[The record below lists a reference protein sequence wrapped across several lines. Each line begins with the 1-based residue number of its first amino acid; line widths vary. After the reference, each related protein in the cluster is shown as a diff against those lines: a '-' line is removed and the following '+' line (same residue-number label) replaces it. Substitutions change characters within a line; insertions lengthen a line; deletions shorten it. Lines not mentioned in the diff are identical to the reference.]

1 MRSLSLS
8 VAALLLPL
16 CLSAANPAIDGNR
29 FTFLGM
35 DGGAMLEFTS
45 GTSFRL
51 VRWWGPAQ
59 PVLGDPVY
67 RDRVWTKSDDRVAI
81 LAIDTRYL
89 QVEIA
94 KDDYRLSVRQAG
106 ATKTLWAERRGPV
119 RQGTGYVLDSNFN
132 TTTEKLYGFGAPVRQ
147 GAVDQNG
154 QKFTVDRPS
163 FYFSSGGY
171 GRFLSRA
178 GGSYEVDAGQSEPG
192 RLRVTAKN
200 LAVAEQYFY
209 FGPSPKEIFEQHAT
223 ATQSQVYHKDSILD
237 LIDEAS
243 LKPDMIPIPVTEA
256 NFCDLSKFVN
266 ASSASGAVYQAVDL
280 SKVGKHQ
287 DVFRMFPILYRSDPS
302 KASAEIEIRRKA
314 WLPYLRTYLREAYDR
329 GLPTLRPLMMQF
341 PRDAGMERRSDVFM
355 LGDEM
360 LIAPGCDVK
369 TIELPRG
376 RWTDL
381 RTNKEYPGRT
391 AVANDVPGLPVFVKM
406 GSILPLVGQR
416 KDVGL
421 ELHYYPKIGAEFFL
435 IEPELGEYSQFHASP
450 VGDILRVEAES
461 KVSRR
466 CEWILHHVDKPT
478 TVQEGESKFKEVN
491 GRGALQP
498 GLWFYDSSQR
508 SLHVMIDAKAGEDHI
523 VNALY

>member
-1 MRSLSLS
+1 MRLSFIL
-8 VAALLLPL
+8 AAIAAFPM
-16 CLSAANPAIDGNR
+16 CFAANPSIDGNR

-67 RDRVWTKSDDRVAI
+67 TDRIWTQSDDKLTL
-81 LAIDTRYL
+81 LAIDTKHL

-94 KDDYRLSVRQAG
+94 KADYRVSVRQAG
-106 ATKTLWAERRGPV
+106 GKVLWSERRGAV
-119 RQGTGYVLDSNFN
+119 RQGTGYVMDSNFA
-132 TTTEKLYGFGAPVRQ
+132 TGTEKLYGFGAEVRD
-147 GAVDQNG
+147 GALEQNG
-154 QKFTVDRPS
+154 QKFTVDRPAL
-163 FYFSSGGY
+163 YFSNGGY
-171 GRFLSRA
+171 GRFLPRA
-178 GGSYEVDAGQSEPG
+178 GGTYEVDAGATEPG
-192 RLRVTAKN
+192 RLRIVARN

-209 FGPSPKEIFEQHAT
+209 FGPSPKEVLEQHLG
-223 ATQSQVYHKDSILD
+223 ATQSQVYHRDSILE
-237 LIDEAS
+237 LMDEGS
-243 LKPDMIPIPVTEA
+243 ITTDMARIPVTEG
-256 NFCDLSKFVN
+256 NFCELSKLVN
-266 ASSASGAVYQAVDL
+266 ASSLSGAVYQAVDL
-280 SKVGKHQ
+280 SKAGKHA
-287 DVFRMFPILYRSDPS
+287 DVFRMFPILYRSDAS
-302 KASAEIEIRRKA
+302 KGAAEIEVRRRI

-329 GLPTLRPLMMQF
+329 GLPILRPLPMQF

-360 LIAPGCDVK
+360 LLAPGCDVK
-369 TIELPRG
+369 AVELPRG

-381 RTNKEYPGRT
+381 RTNKEYAGRT
-391 AVANDVPGLPVFVKM
+391 TVANDAPGLPVYVKM

-435 IEPELGEYSQFHASP
+435 IEPQLGEYSQFHASP

-461 KVSRR
+461 KVDRR
-466 CEWILHHVDKPT
+466 CEWILHHVDRPVS
-478 TVQEGESKFKEVN
+478 VQEGDAKYREVA

-498 GLWFYDSSQR
+498 GLWFYDAEQR
-508 SLHVMIDAKAGEDHI
+508 SLHLMLDAKAGEDHI
-523 VNALY
+523 INALY